1 MTHPTPLTKW
11 GTLKPSKTEAFEH
24 TINGLLTKRAELFNE
39 AERLRDRT
47 AEIKNDVAALDRVL
61 GTLGYTGD
69 LDSIMPR
76 QKVVRLFGQG
86 ELLRACLRELRHAD
100 GPLTS
105 REIARNIVE
114 LRGDDPNDRK
124 YLSDMTR
131 RISKC
136 LRKERAAGHVRA
148 RQHSGKALVWSLSQ
162 EESASVWEED

>member
-1 MTHPTPLTKW
+1 MPHPLPLSPA
-11 GTLKPSKTEAFEH
+11 GTLKPSRTQAYEH
-24 TINGLLTKRAELFNE
+24 TINGLLTKRADLWNE
-39 AERLRDRT
+39 AERLRDRQ
-47 AEIKNDVAALDRVL
+47 AEIKNDVVALDRVL

-69 LDSIMPR
+69 LDAIMPR

-86 ELLRACLRELRHAD
+86 ELLRACLHELRHAD
-100 GPLTS
+100 GPMTS

-136 LRKERAAGHVRA
+136 LRNEREAGNVKA
-148 RQHSGKALVWSLSQ
+148 RQHSGRALTWS
-162 EESASVWEED
+162 

>member
-1 MTHPTPLTKW
+1 LTKW

-86 ELLRACLRELRHAD
+86 ELLHACLHELRQAD

-136 LRKERAAGHVRA
+136 LRKERAAGRVVA